1 MTKPPFMSRWFSDLY
16 WKPLLFTVPPLTL
29 LLFLTVSLTPI
40 NPFSSFAPLAS
51 HFLNKTASVNTLSL
65 AAAATMTT
73 TASNYSSIAPPSLEL
88 VNRSASTS
96 LNNELGRSRMVVCL
110 VGGARRFELTGPS
123 IVKNILHQVY
133 PNSDL
138 FLHSNFD
145 DKAFKFSLLKSV
157 PRLASVRIIHPKP
170 LPETLPQLRVLTAA
184 NSPNGIQVCF
194 PFYLPWFAL

>member
-1 MTKPPFMSRWFSDLY
+1 M
-16 WKPLLFTVPPLTL
+16 
-29 LLFLTVSLTPI
+29 
-40 NPFSSFAPLAS
+40 A
-51 HFLNKTASVNTLSL
+51 
-65 AAAATMTT
+65 
-73 TASNYSSIAPPSLEL
+73 
-88 VNRSASTS
+88 
-96 LNNELGRSRMVVCL
+96 VCL

-123 IVKNILHQVY
+123 IVKNVLQVY

-184 NSPNGIQVCF
+184 NSPNGI
-194 PFYLPWFAL
+194 